1 MTQFRHR
8 DIHYLRGLLSI
19 ALVMVGLVGC
29 QLDQTTTNNSPTPT
43 ASVSPQ
49 PTSEPDTPVAKPE
62 LAVYWIAYK
71 KDDLVLEPTKIPLDD
86 LQNKSSEEQLSAAFK
101 RLFEGPANAD
111 KTNAIPEE
119 TKLNSLKMGED
130 GVRLDLSREFT
141 TGGGSKSMQARLG
154 QIVYTASSL
163 NPREAVWISV
173 DGEPLEVLSGD
184 GLEVSQPMT
193 RKEFDDNFSL

>member
-1 MTQFRHR
+1 MTQLRHR
-8 DIHYLRGLLSI
+8 DIHFLRGLLSI
-19 ALVMVGLVGC
+19 TLVMGLVGC
-29 QLDQTTTNNSPTPT
+29 QLDQSPEEASPSPTT
-43 ASVSPQ
+43 AVSPQ
-49 PTSEPDTPVAKPE
+49 PTSEPDPSVAKPE
-62 LAVYWIAYK
+62 LAVYWIAYEK
-71 KDDLVLEPTKIPLDD
+71 EDLVLKPTKIPLDNLED
-86 LQNKSSEEQLSAAFK
+86 KSSEEQLSAAFQ

-119 TKLNSLKMGED
+119 TKLNSLKMGSD

-154 QIVYTASSL
+154 QIVYTATSL
-163 NPREAVWISV
+163 NPKEAVWISV